1 VGTGTGGGRGE
12 TSCLRVLLSAY
23 IRTRSLVSNSLHLGA
38 AGPPWREERP
48 MFLLYLIA
56 LGLFRPGMRSVLV
69 ASGLLCLSSGVDGRT
84 QQAAFFGMF
93 AAKPAPVAAP
103 TAAPPTFTPSGG
115 PGLPQIYQGW
125 FNKEIL
131 NQVSRLPTP
140 MHAFTSRKGHG
151 MTPLV
156 RSAGHCGDAGR
167 P

>member
-1 VGTGTGGGRGE
+1 MGAGTGGGEGE
-12 TSCLRVLLSAY
+12 TSSLRALLSAY
-23 IRTRSLVSNSLHLGA
+23 IRTRSLVPDSLHLSGA
-38 AGPPWREERP
+38 RPAWREERP

-131 NQVSRLPTP
+131 NQVSQLP
-140 MHAFTSRKGHG
+140 ARC
-151 MTPLV
+151 TPL
-156 RSAGHCGDAGR
+156 RRGKGTE
-167 P
+167 